1 MFTRI
6 TAGGRFA
13 NRILIVALVGLLIWL
28 PAVPA
33 RALSVADEEEL
44 GRKYR
49 AAMFHYLDFFTD
61 PVLKTYLSRV
71 GDSLAVHYGKI
82 AYKPE
87 FHLLDDFRLNAFAAP
102 AGVIVISRGLIEK
115 FDCVDE
121 LAGVLAHELAHSS
134 ERHLAAAM
142 ERATKMA
149 WATLAGFVAA
159 ALVGAATGS
168 AEAGTG
174 LIAGT
179 IAASQQA
186 SLAYSRVNE
195 RDADQVG
202 IAMMLKSGYDQRGSL
217 TSLEKLKKATE
228 LSRVAAP
235 AYLSTHPALNDRID
249 FLSAVKDPRPPGS
262 VSPNCDDWPW
272 FRARLAVE
280 SGNKDYQ
287 KGLKGVLADYARGL
301 KALRA
306 GRTEEAL
313 PILAGVYRAEPE
325 RLGTAYSYAL
335 ALHRLGRSEEAAQT
349 LERLL
354 PRQPGDQ
361 AALLLLGEINLELG
375 RFDRAVSRFKEVQK
389 LWPAEPQVYHR
400 LGLAYGRAGDLYQA
414 HMNLAEAYVLTADRT
429 RALRN
434 FSLAERH
441 AGSREQKAA
450 LERKRDAA
458 LKILPPP
465 PSRS

>member
-1 MFTRI
+1 MTARSGSRKAFLFRI
-6 TAGGRFA
+6 WAVLLA
-13 NRILIVALVGLLIWL
+13 GLLTWL

-49 AAMFHYLDFFTD
+49 AAMFHYLDFYSD

-71 GDSLAVHYGKI
+71 GNSLAVYCDKI

-102 AGVIVISRGLIEK
+102 AGVIVISRGLLEK
-115 FDCVDE
+115 FDSVDE
-121 LAGVLAHELAHSS
+121 LAGVLAHELAHST

-142 ERATKMA
+142 EQASKMQ

-174 LIAGT
+174 LVAGT

-186 SLAYSRVNE
+186 ALAYSRVHE

-202 IAMMLKSGYDQRGSL
+202 IGLMLKAGYDQRGSL

-249 FLSAVKDPRPPGS
+249 FLSAIKDPRPPGS
-262 VSPNCDDWPW
+262 VSPNSQDWPW
-272 FRARLAVE
+272 FRAKLAVE
-280 SGNKDYQ
+280 SGNTEYQ
-287 KGLKGVLADYARGL
+287 EGLKGLLADYARGL

-313 PILAGVYRAEPE
+313 PILARVYQAEPE
-325 RLGTAYSYAL
+325 RLGTAQAYAL
-335 ALHRLGRSEEAAQT
+335 ALQRQGRLDQAAAI

-354 PRQPGDQ
+354 PLRPGDQ
-361 AALLLLGEINLELG
+361 AALLLLGDINLDKGE
-375 RFDRAVSRFKEVQK
+375 FEKAISRFKEVQE
-389 LWPAEPQVYHR
+389 LWPTDPQVYHR
-400 LGLAYGRAGDLYQA
+400 LGLAYGRAGSLYEA
-414 HMNLAEAYVLTADRT
+414 HLNLAEAYVLSADRD
-429 RALRN
+429 RALKN
-434 FSLAERH
+434 FALAEQQAH
-441 AGSREQKAA
+441 SKEQKTA
-450 LERKRDAA
+450 LERKREAA
-458 LKILPPP
+458 LKVLPPAP
-465 PSRS
+465 RGS